1 MADQFVLEAQK
12 YLNNRYSGYEG
23 VWVPLAENGQ
33 TGTLMIEGLIRA
45 FQIENGVP
53 NVTGYL
59 GPYTVGVMKGLQE
72 ISIMDPNDEP
82 NPNVA
87 LIQCALFC
95 KGYHAG
101 GITGIYYTNGVNAV
115 KEMQSDASIGVT
127 GKINWKVWMGLFSMY
142 WFKLVS
148 GGNTT
153 IRTIQKQLNS
163 DWSDVLGVQA
173 CDGVMS
179 RNTALSLV
187 GALQAAEG
195 LTTWIDDLSLVNF
208 GDATTAN
215 CPTLRQGVNGNNI
228 KFNKIAQ
235 YGLYFNGIN
244 QRKFD
249 GIFDSD
255 MSYNVS
261 QFQDKYG
268 LTGMINDDSGVIGV
282 STMKSLLTSKG
293 DTGRLALACDC
304 STVLNAKQASDLYN
318 SGYRYIGRYL
328 TGTVGVGAEERSKAL
343 TISEIKAIQNAGL
356 SIFPIYQDGGYYSE
370 YFGKTLQ
377 GSYDAVTAIQRA
389 KRLGFTNGTTIY
401 FAVDFDCLEYETDGL
416 IIPYFRQINT
426 VFNQSGINGKHYKV
440 GIYAPRYVCTKVY
453 EAGLAEYSFVADMST
468 GFSGNLGYAIPE
480 NWAFDQFF
488 EYTYPSSPSFDLDKV
503 GFSGRDS
510 GCRLCEN
517 QPDFSDDELLQ
528 EAREKYV
535 KNIAKATGYLDKI
548 LGTELSFDN
557 AEYNLGTIAGSGIS
571 MSTKLKLSTSLN
583 QHPNSPYSINISWED
598 DDLSPTC
605 KSQIEAVST
614 MYGTDAELS
623 SLITTTLE
631 EMAIGAKVGTI
642 SFFATP
648 ISSTVLRINIICE
661 TDNLMDFARVV
672 GNVSCEFESII
683 TIYPSDPSI
692 DFEFSGEVLVLGTVV
707 AVVASLSIISTGF
720 TGVAVTIEM
729 INVLKLVFGDYFV
742 MAKP

>member
-1 MADQFVLEAQK
+1 MADQFVLEAQR
-12 YLNNRYSGYEG
+12 YLNNRYGGYKG

-33 TGTLMIEGLIRA
+33 TGTLLIEGLIRA

-127 GKINWKVWMGLFSMY
+127 GTINWKVWMGLFSMY

-249 GIFDSD
+249 GVFDSD

-268 LTGMINDDSGVIGV
+268 LTGMINDDAGVIGV

-535 KNIAKATGYLDKI
+535 KNIAKATGCLDKI

-631 EMAIGAKVGTI
+631 KMAIGAKVGTI

-648 ISSTVLRINIICE
+648 ISSTMLRINIVCE
-661 TDNLMDFARVV
+661 TDNLMDFAGVV

-692 DFEFSGEVLVLGTVV
+692 DFEFNGEALVIGVTV
-707 AVVASLSIISTGF
+707 AVVACLVLISSSG
-720 TGVAVTIEM
+720 TGVLGLSVLIESLGKAFAV
-729 INVLKLVFGDYFV
+729 
-742 MAKP
+742 A

>member
-1 MADQFVLEAQK
+1 MADQFVLEAQR
-12 YLNNRYSGYEG
+12 YLNNRYGGYKG

-127 GKINWKVWMGLFSMY
+127 GTINWKVWMGLFSMY

-249 GIFDSD
+249 GVFDSD

-268 LTGMINDDSGVIGV
+268 LTGMISDDAGVIGV

-548 LGTELSFDN
+548 LGIELSFDN
-557 AEYNLGTIAGSGIS
+557 AEYDLGTIAGSGIS

-583 QHPNSPYSINISWED
+583 QHPNSPYSINISWD
-598 DDLSPTC
+598 GDDLSPTC
-605 KSQIEAVST
+605 KSQIEDVST
-614 MYGTDAELS
+614 MYGTDVELS
-623 SLITTTLE
+623 SLITTALE

-648 ISSTVLRINIICE
+648 ISSTMLKINIVCE
-661 TDNLMDFARVV
+661 TDNLMDFAGVV

-683 TIYPSDPSI
+683 TIYPSDPNI

-707 AVVASLSIISTGF
+707 AIVSCSIIY
-720 TGVAVTIEM
+720 GVLAGSAAISGIITLLGAV
-729 INVLKLVFGDYFV
+729 F
-742 MAKP
+742 A

>member
-1 MADQFVLEAQK
+1 M
-12 YLNNRYSGYEG
+12 
-23 VWVPLAENGQ
+23 
-33 TGTLMIEGLIRA
+33 
-45 FQIENGVP
+45 
-53 NVTGYL
+53 
-59 GPYTVGVMKGLQE
+59 
-72 ISIMDPNDEP
+72 
-82 NPNVA
+82 
-87 LIQCALFC
+87 
-95 KGYHAG
+95 
-101 GITGIYYTNGVNAV
+101 
-115 KEMQSDASIGVT
+115 
-127 GKINWKVWMGLFSMY
+127 
-142 WFKLVS
+142 
-148 GGNTT
+148 
-153 IRTIQKQLNS
+153 
-163 DWSDVLGVQA
+163 
-173 CDGVMS
+173 
-179 RNTALSLV
+179 
-187 GALQAAEG
+187 
-195 LTTWIDDLSLVNF
+195 
-208 GDATTAN
+208 
-215 CPTLRQGVNGNNI
+215 
-228 KFNKIAQ
+228 
-235 YGLYFNGIN
+235 
-244 QRKFD
+244 
-249 GIFDSD
+249 
-255 MSYNVS
+255 
-261 QFQDKYG
+261 
-268 LTGMINDDSGVIGV
+268 
-282 STMKSLLTSKG
+282 
-293 DTGRLALACDC
+293 
-304 STVLNAKQASDLYN
+304 
-318 SGYRYIGRYL
+318 
-328 TGTVGVGAEERSKAL
+328 
-343 TISEIKAIQNAGL
+343 

-377 GSYDAVTAIQRA
+377 GSYDAVTAIQRT

-661 TDNLMDFARVV
+661 TDNLMDFAGVV

-729 INVLKLVFGDYFV
+729 INVLKLVFDYYGV
-742 MAKP
+742 RSPLNTVK

>member
-1 MADQFVLEAQK
+1 MADQFVLEAQR
-12 YLNNRYSGYEG
+12 YLNNRYGGYKG

-101 GITGIYYTNGVNAV
+101 GITGIYYTNGFNAV

-127 GKINWKVWMGLFSMY
+127 GTINWKVWMGLFSMY

-268 LTGMINDDSGVIGV
+268 LTGMINDNSGVIGV

-389 KRLGFTNGTTIY
+389 ERLGFTNGTTIY

-488 EYTYPSSPSFDLDKV
+488 EFTFQVVL
-503 GFSGRDS
+503 FR
-510 GCRLCEN
+510 EN
-517 QPDFSDDELLQ
+517 IP
-528 EAREKYV
+528 
-535 KNIAKATGYLDKI
+535 
-548 LGTELSFDN
+548 
-557 AEYNLGTIAGSGIS
+557 
-571 MSTKLKLSTSLN
+571 
-583 QHPNSPYSINISWED
+583 
-598 DDLSPTC
+598 
-605 KSQIEAVST
+605 
-614 MYGTDAELS
+614 
-623 SLITTTLE
+623 
-631 EMAIGAKVGTI
+631 
-642 SFFATP
+642 
-648 ISSTVLRINIICE
+648 
-661 TDNLMDFARVV
+661 
-672 GNVSCEFESII
+672 
-683 TIYPSDPSI
+683 
-692 DFEFSGEVLVLGTVV
+692 
-707 AVVASLSIISTGF
+707 
-720 TGVAVTIEM
+720 
-729 INVLKLVFGDYFV
+729 
-742 MAKP
+742 

>member
-12 YLNNRYSGYEG
+12 YLNNRYGGYKG

-59 GPYTVGVMKGLQE
+59 GPYTVGVMKSLQE

-127 GKINWKVWMGLFSMY
+127 GTINWKVWMGLFSMY

-249 GIFDSD
+249 GVFDSD

-268 LTGMINDDSGVIGV
+268 LTGMINDDAGVIGV

-426 VFNQSGINGKHYKV
+426 VFNQSVINGKHYKV

-488 EYTYPSSPSFDLDKV
+488 EFTFSSSPSFDLDKV

-583 QHPNSPYSINISWED
+583 QHPNSPYSINISWEG

-605 KSQIEAVST
+605 KSQIEAVSA
-614 MYGTDAELS
+614 MYESDAELS

-648 ISSTVLRINIICE
+648 ISSTMLRINIICE
-661 TDNLMDFARVV
+661 TDNLMDFAGVV

-692 DFEFSGEVLVLGTVV
+692 DFEFNGEALVIGVTV
-707 AVVASLSIISTGF
+707 AVVACLVLISSSG
-720 TGVAVTIEM
+720 TGVLGLSVLIESLGKAFAV
-729 INVLKLVFGDYFV
+729 
-742 MAKP
+742 A

>member
-59 GPYTVGVMKGLQE
+59 GPYTVGVMKDLQE

-127 GKINWKVWMGLFSMY
+127 GTINWKVWMGLFSMY

-195 LTTWIDDLSLVNF
+195 LTTWIDDLSVVNF

-261 QFQDKYG
+261 QFQNKYG
-268 LTGMINDDSGVIGV
+268 LTGMINDSPGVIGV

-304 STVLNAKQASDLYN
+304 STILTSTQANDLYE

-328 TGTVGVGAEERSKAL
+328 TGTVGVGTEERSKAL
-343 TISEIKAIQNAGL
+343 TISEINAIQNAGL

-426 VFNQSGINGKHYKV
+426 VFNQSGINSKNYKV

-528 EAREKYV
+528 EAREKYA

-548 LGTELSFDN
+548 LGIELSFDN
-557 AEYNLGTIAGSGIS
+557 AEYDLGTIAGSGIS

-583 QHPNSPYSINISWED
+583 QHPNSPYSINISWD
-598 DDLSPTC
+598 GDDLSPTC

-614 MYGTDAELS
+614 MYGTDVELN
-623 SLITTTLE
+623 SLITTALE

-648 ISSTVLRINIICE
+648 ISSTMLKINIVCE
-661 TDNLMDFARVV
+661 TDNLMDFAGVV

-683 TIYPSDPSI
+683 TIYPSDPNI

-707 AVVASLSIISTGF
+707 AIVSCSIIY
-720 TGVAVTIEM
+720 GVLAGSAAISGIIT
-729 INVLKLVFGDYFV
+729 LLGTVF
-742 MAKP
+742 A

>member
-1 MADQFVLEAQK
+1 MADQFVLEAQR
-12 YLNNRYSGYEG
+12 YLNNRYGGYKG

-59 GPYTVGVMKGLQE
+59 GPYTVGVMKDLQE

-127 GKINWKVWMGLFSMY
+127 GTINWKVWMGLFSMY

-268 LTGMINDDSGVIGV
+268 LTGMINDDAGVVGV

-488 EYTYPSSPSFDLDKV
+488 EFTFSSSPSFDLDKV

-548 LGTELSFDN
+548 VGTELSFDN
-557 AEYNLGTIAGSGIS
+557 AEYNLGTIAGSGVSI
-571 MSTKLKLSTSLN
+571 STKLKLSTSLN

-648 ISSTVLRINIICE
+648 ISSTMLRINIICE
-661 TDNLMDFARVV
+661 TDNLMDFAGVV

-692 DFEFSGEVLVLGTVV
+692 DFEFNGEALVIGVTV
-707 AVVASLSIISTGF
+707 AVVACLVLISSSGTSVLGLSVLIESIGKAF
-720 TGVAVTIEM
+720 AVA
-729 INVLKLVFGDYFV
+729 
-742 MAKP
+742 

>member
-1 MADQFVLEAQK
+1 
-12 YLNNRYSGYEG
+12 
-23 VWVPLAENGQ
+23 
-33 TGTLMIEGLIRA
+33 
-45 FQIENGVP
+45 
-53 NVTGYL
+53 
-59 GPYTVGVMKGLQE
+59 
-72 ISIMDPNDEP
+72 
-82 NPNVA
+82 
-87 LIQCALFC
+87 
-95 KGYHAG
+95 
-101 GITGIYYTNGVNAV
+101 
-115 KEMQSDASIGVT
+115 
-127 GKINWKVWMGLFSMY
+127 
-142 WFKLVS
+142 
-148 GGNTT
+148 
-153 IRTIQKQLNS
+153 
-163 DWSDVLGVQA
+163 
-173 CDGVMS
+173 
-179 RNTALSLV
+179 
-187 GALQAAEG
+187 
-195 LTTWIDDLSLVNF
+195 
-208 GDATTAN
+208 
-215 CPTLRQGVNGNNI
+215 
-228 KFNKIAQ
+228 
-235 YGLYFNGIN
+235 
-244 QRKFD
+244 
-249 GIFDSD
+249 

-304 STVLNAKQASDLYN
+304 STILTSTQANDLYE

-328 TGTVGVGAEERSKAL
+328 TGTVGVGTEERSKAL
-343 TISEIKAIQNAGL
+343 TISEINAIQNAGL

-468 GFSGNLGYAIPE
+468 GFSE
-480 NWAFDQFF
+480 
-488 EYTYPSSPSFDLDKV
+488 
-503 GFSGRDS
+503 RDS

-528 EAREKYV
+528 KAREKYV
-535 KNIAKATGYLDKI
+535 KNIAKAIGYLDKI
-548 LGTELSFDN
+548 VGTELSFDN
-557 AEYNLGTIAGSGIS
+557 AEYNLGTIAGSGVS

-583 QHPNSPYSINISWED
+583 QHPNSPYSINISWES

-605 KSQIEAVST
+605 KSQIEAVSA
-614 MYGTDAELS
+614 MYESDVELS
-623 SLITTTLE
+623 SLITTTLA

-648 ISSTVLRINIICE
+648 ISSTMLRINIICE
-661 TDNLMDFARVV
+661 TDKLMDFAGVV

-683 TIYPSDPSI
+683 TIYPSNPSI
-692 DFEFSGEVLVLGTVV
+692 DFEFNGEALVIGVTV
-707 AVVASLSIISTGF
+707 AVVACLVLISSSG
-720 TGVAVTIEM
+720 TGVLGLSVLIESLGKAFAV
-729 INVLKLVFGDYFV
+729 
-742 MAKP
+742 A

>member
-343 TISEIKAIQNAGL
+343 TISEIKAIQNVGL

-661 TDNLMDFARVV
+661 TDNLMDFAGVV

-729 INVLKLVFGDYFV
+729 INVLKLVFG
-742 MAKP
+742 

>member
-1 MADQFVLEAQK
+1 MADQFVLEAQR
-12 YLNNRYSGYEG
+12 YLNNRYGGYKG

-127 GKINWKVWMGLFSMY
+127 GTINWKVWMGLFSMY

-249 GIFDSD
+249 GVFDSD

-268 LTGMINDDSGVIGV
+268 LTGMINDDAGVIGV

-528 EAREKYV
+528 EAREKYA

-548 LGTELSFDN
+548 LGIELSFDN
-557 AEYNLGTIAGSGIS
+557 AEYDLGTIAGSGIS

-583 QHPNSPYSINISWED
+583 QHPNSPYSINISWD
-598 DDLSPTC
+598 GDDLSPTC
-605 KSQIEAVST
+605 KSQIEDVST
-614 MYGTDAELS
+614 MYGTDVELS
-623 SLITTTLE
+623 SLITTALE

-648 ISSTVLRINIICE
+648 ISSTMLKINIVCE
-661 TDNLMDFARVV
+661 TDNLMDFAGVV

-683 TIYPSDPSI
+683 TIYPSDPNI

-707 AVVASLSIISTGF
+707 AIVSCSIIY
-720 TGVAVTIEM
+720 GVLAGSAAISGIITLLGAV
-729 INVLKLVFGDYFV
+729 F
-742 MAKP
+742 A

>member
-1 MADQFVLEAQK
+1 MADQFVLEAQR
-12 YLNNRYSGYEG
+12 YLNNRYGGYKG

-127 GKINWKVWMGLFSMY
+127 GTINWKVWMGLFSMY

-249 GIFDSD
+249 GVFDSD

-268 LTGMINDDSGVIGV
+268 LTGMINDDAGVIGV

-548 LGTELSFDN
+548 VGTELSFDN
-557 AEYNLGTIAGSGIS
+557 AEYNLGTIAGSGVS

-583 QHPNSPYSINISWED
+583 QHPNSPYSINISWEG

-605 KSQIEAVST
+605 KSQIEAVSA
-614 MYGTDAELS
+614 MYDSDVELS
-623 SLITTTLE
+623 SLITTALE

-648 ISSTVLRINIICE
+648 ISSTMLKINIVCE
-661 TDNLMDFARVV
+661 TDNLMDFAGVV

-683 TIYPSDPSI
+683 TIYPSDPNI

-707 AVVASLSIISTGF
+707 AIVSCSIIY
-720 TGVAVTIEM
+720 GVLAGSAAISGIITLLGAV
-729 INVLKLVFGDYFV
+729 F
-742 MAKP
+742 A

>member
-1 MADQFVLEAQK
+1 MADQFVLEAQR
-12 YLNNRYSGYEG
+12 YLNNRYGGYKG

-127 GKINWKVWMGLFSMY
+127 GTINWKVWMGLFSMY

-268 LTGMINDDSGVIGV
+268 LTGMINDDAGVIGV

-453 EAGLAEYSFVADMST
+453 EAGLAEHSFVADMST

-548 LGTELSFDN
+548 VGTELSFDN
-557 AEYNLGTIAGSGIS
+557 AEYNLGTIAGSGVS

-583 QHPNSPYSINISWED
+583 QHPNSPYSINISWEG
-598 DDLSPTC
+598 DDLSSTC
-605 KSQIEAVST
+605 KSQIEAVSA
-614 MYGTDAELS
+614 MYDSDVELS
-623 SLITTTLE
+623 SFVATTLE

-642 SFFATP
+642 SFLATP

-661 TDNLMDFARVV
+661 TDNLMDFAGVV

-683 TIYPSDPSI
+683 TISTSEYGK
-692 DFEFSGEVLVLGTVV
+692 EFNLEPLSVALIVAACACLLFAAASGSGAGIIVSLLEALSGVLVP
-707 AVVASLSIISTGF
+707 A
-720 TGVAVTIEM
+720 GV
-729 INVLKLVFGDYFV
+729 
-742 MAKP
+742 

>member
-1 MADQFVLEAQK
+1 MADQFVLEAQR
-12 YLNNRYSGYEG
+12 YLNNRYGGYKG

-127 GKINWKVWMGLFSMY
+127 GTINWKVWMGLFSMY

-268 LTGMINDDSGVIGV
+268 LTGMINDDAGVIGV

-548 LGTELSFDN
+548 LGIELSFDN
-557 AEYNLGTIAGSGIS
+557 AEYDLGTIAGSGIS

-583 QHPNSPYSINISWED
+583 QHPNSPYSINISWD
-598 DDLSPTC
+598 GDDLSPTC
-605 KSQIEAVST
+605 KSQIEDVST
-614 MYGTDAELS
+614 MYGTDVELS
-623 SLITTTLE
+623 SLITTALE

-648 ISSTVLRINIICE
+648 ISSTMLKINIVCE
-661 TDNLMDFARVV
+661 TDNLMDFAGVV

-683 TIYPSDPSI
+683 TIYPSDPNI

-707 AVVASLSIISTGF
+707 AIVSCSIIY
-720 TGVAVTIEM
+720 GVLAGSAAISGIITLLGAV
-729 INVLKLVFGDYFV
+729 F
-742 MAKP
+742 A

>member
-1 MADQFVLEAQK
+1 MADQFVLEAQR
-12 YLNNRYSGYEG
+12 YLNNRYSGYKG

-215 CPTLRQGVNGNNI
+215 CPTLSQGVNGNNI

-557 AEYNLGTIAGSGIS
+557 AEYNLGTIVGSGIS

-661 TDNLMDFARVV
+661 TDNLMDFAGVV

-729 INVLKLVFGDYFV
+729 INVLKLVFG
-742 MAKP
+742 

>member
-1 MADQFVLEAQK
+1 
-12 YLNNRYSGYEG
+12 
-23 VWVPLAENGQ
+23 
-33 TGTLMIEGLIRA
+33 
-45 FQIENGVP
+45 
-53 NVTGYL
+53 
-59 GPYTVGVMKGLQE
+59 
-72 ISIMDPNDEP
+72 
-82 NPNVA
+82 
-87 LIQCALFC
+87 
-95 KGYHAG
+95 
-101 GITGIYYTNGVNAV
+101 
-115 KEMQSDASIGVT
+115 
-127 GKINWKVWMGLFSMY
+127 
-142 WFKLVS
+142 
-148 GGNTT
+148 
-153 IRTIQKQLNS
+153 
-163 DWSDVLGVQA
+163 
-173 CDGVMS
+173 
-179 RNTALSLV
+179 
-187 GALQAAEG
+187 
-195 LTTWIDDLSLVNF
+195 
-208 GDATTAN
+208 
-215 CPTLRQGVNGNNI
+215 
-228 KFNKIAQ
+228 
-235 YGLYFNGIN
+235 
-244 QRKFD
+244 
-249 GIFDSD
+249 
-255 MSYNVS
+255 MSYNVL

-268 LTGMINDDSGVIGV
+268 LTGMINDDTGVIGV

-304 STVLNAKQASDLYN
+304 STVLNAKQASALYN

-426 VFNQSGINGKHYKV
+426 VFNQSGINSKHYKV

-548 LGTELSFDN
+548 VGTELSFDN
-557 AEYNLGTIAGSGIS
+557 AEYNLGTIAGSGVS

-605 KSQIEAVST
+605 KSQIEAVSA
-614 MYGTDAELS
+614 MYESDVELS
-623 SLITTTLE
+623 SFVATTLE

-642 SFFATP
+642 SFLATP

-661 TDNLMDFARVV
+661 TDNLMDFAGVV

-683 TIYPSDPSI
+683 TISTSEYGK
-692 DFEFSGEVLVLGTVV
+692 EFNLEPLSVALIVAACACLLFAAASGSGAGIIVSLLEALSGVLVP
-707 AVVASLSIISTGF
+707 A
-720 TGVAVTIEM
+720 GV
-729 INVLKLVFGDYFV
+729 
-742 MAKP
+742 

>member
-1 MADQFVLEAQK
+1 MADQFVLEAQR
-12 YLNNRYSGYEG
+12 YLNNRYGGYKD

-127 GKINWKVWMGLFSMY
+127 GTINWKVWMGLFSMY

-426 VFNQSGINGKHYKV
+426 VFNQSGINSKNYKV

-453 EAGLAEYSFVADMST
+453 EAGLAEHSFVADMST

-528 EAREKYV
+528 EAREKYA

-548 LGTELSFDN
+548 LGIELSFDN
-557 AEYNLGTIAGSGIS
+557 AEYDLGTIAGSGIS

-583 QHPNSPYSINISWED
+583 QHPNSPYSINISWD
-598 DDLSPTC
+598 GDDLSPTC
-605 KSQIEAVST
+605 KSQIEDVST
-614 MYGTDAELS
+614 MYGTDVELS
-623 SLITTTLE
+623 SLITTALE

-648 ISSTVLRINIICE
+648 ISSTMLKINIVCE
-661 TDNLMDFARVV
+661 TDNLMDFAGVV

-683 TIYPSDPSI
+683 TIYPSDPNI

-707 AVVASLSIISTGF
+707 AIVSCSIIY
-720 TGVAVTIEM
+720 GVLAGSAAISGIITLLGAV
-729 INVLKLVFGDYFV
+729 F
-742 MAKP
+742 A

>member
-12 YLNNRYSGYEG
+12 YLNNRYSGYKG

-59 GPYTVGVMKGLQE
+59 GPYTVGVMKRLQE

-115 KEMQSDASIGVT
+115 KEMQADASIGVT

-195 LTTWIDDLSLVNF
+195 LTTWIDDLSGVNF

-215 CPTLRQGVNGNNI
+215 CPTLKQGANGNYI

-268 LTGMINDDSGVIGV
+268 LTGMIKDSQGVIGV

-304 STVLNAKQASDLYN
+304 STILTSTQAKNLYE

-328 TGTVGVGAEERSKAL
+328 TGTVGVGATERSKAL

-356 SIFPIYQDGGYYSE
+356 SIFPIYQDGGYYSN
-370 YFGKTLQ
+370 YFRKSLQ

-389 KRLGFTNGTTIY
+389 ARLGFTNGTTIY
-401 FAVDFDCLEYETDGL
+401 FAVDFDCLEHETDSL

-453 EAGLAEYSFVADMST
+453 DAGLVEHSFVADMST

-480 NWAFDQFF
+480 NWAFDQFY

-503 GFSGRDS
+503 GFSGRDP

-517 QPDFSDDELLQ
+517 QPDFSDAELLQ
-528 EAREKYV
+528 NAREKYV
-535 KNIAKATGYLDKI
+535 KNITKATGCLDKI
-548 LGTELSFDN
+548 LGLELSFDN
-557 AEYNLGTIAGSGIS
+557 AEYNLGTIASGGIS
-571 MSTKLKLSTSLN
+571 MSTKLKLSTSLS
-583 QHPNSPYSINISWED
+583 QHTNSPYSINISWEGN
-598 DDLSPTC
+598 DLSPTC
-605 KSQIEAVST
+605 ISQIEAVSAINDI
-614 MYGTDAELS
+614 DAEFK

-631 EMAIGAKVGTI
+631 EMAIGAKVGSI

-648 ISSTVLRINIICE
+648 ISSTMLKINIVCE
-661 TDNLMDFARVV
+661 TDNLMDFDGVV
-672 GNVSCEFESII
+672 GSVSCEFESVI
-683 TIYPSDPSI
+683 TIFPSDPNI
-692 DFEFSGEVLVLGTVV
+692 HFEFKEEYLIESIKTALVATLILYGCMAGAAALPGMIALLGTVF
-707 AVVASLSIISTGF
+707 A
-720 TGVAVTIEM
+720 
-729 INVLKLVFGDYFV
+729 
-742 MAKP
+742 

>member
-1 MADQFVLEAQK
+1 MADQFVLEVQR
-12 YLNNRYSGYEG
+12 YLNNRYSGYKG

-195 LTTWIDDLSLVNF
+195 LTTWIDDLSVVNF

-261 QFQDKYG
+261 QFQNKYG
-268 LTGMINDDSGVIGV
+268 LTGMINDSPGVIGV

-304 STVLNAKQASDLYN
+304 STILTSTQANDLYE

-328 TGTVGVGAEERSKAL
+328 TGTVGVGTEERSKAL
-343 TISEIKAIQNAGL
+343 TISEINAIQNAGL

-426 VFNQSGINGKHYKV
+426 VFNQSGINSKNYKV

-528 EAREKYV
+528 EAREKYA

-548 LGTELSFDN
+548 LGIELSFDN
-557 AEYNLGTIAGSGIS
+557 AEYDLGTIAGSGIS

-583 QHPNSPYSINISWED
+583 QHPNSPYSINISWD
-598 DDLSPTC
+598 GDDLSPTC

-614 MYGTDAELS
+614 MYGTDVELS
-623 SLITTTLE
+623 SLITTALE

-648 ISSTVLRINIICE
+648 ISSTMLKINIVCE
-661 TDNLMDFARVV
+661 TDNLMDFAGVV

-683 TIYPSDPSI
+683 TIYPSDPNI

-707 AVVASLSIISTGF
+707 AIVSCSIIY
-720 TGVAVTIEM
+720 GVLAGSAAISGIIT
-729 INVLKLVFGDYFV
+729 LLGTVF
-742 MAKP
+742 A

>member
-1 MADQFVLEAQK
+1 MADQFVLEAQR
-12 YLNNRYSGYEG
+12 YLNNRYSGYKG

-127 GKINWKVWMGLFSMY
+127 GTINWKVWMGLFSMY

-148 GGNTT
+148 GANTT

-268 LTGMINDDSGVIGV
+268 LTGMINDDAGVVGV

-343 TISEIKAIQNAGL
+343 TISEIKAIQNTGL

-389 KRLGFTNGTTIY
+389 ERLGFTNGTTIY

-488 EYTYPSSPSFDLDKV
+488 EFTFSSSPSFDLDKV

-548 LGTELSFDN
+548 VGTELSFDN
-557 AEYNLGTIAGSGIS
+557 AEYNLGTIAGSGVS

-583 QHPNSPYSINISWED
+583 QHPNSPYSINISWEG

-605 KSQIEAVST
+605 KSQIEAVSA
-614 MYGTDAELS
+614 MYESDVELS
-623 SLITTTLE
+623 SFVATTLE

-642 SFFATP
+642 SFLATP

-661 TDNLMDFARVV
+661 TDNLMDFAGVV

-683 TIYPSDPSI
+683 TINTSEYGK
-692 DFEFSGEVLVLGTVV
+692 EFNLETLSVALIVAACACLLFAAASGSGTGIIVSLLEALSGVLMP
-707 AVVASLSIISTGF
+707 A
-720 TGVAVTIEM
+720 GV
-729 INVLKLVFGDYFV
+729 
-742 MAKP
+742 

>member
-1 MADQFVLEAQK
+1 MADQFVLEAQR
-12 YLNNRYSGYEG
+12 YLNNRYGGYKG

-127 GKINWKVWMGLFSMY
+127 GTINWKVWMGLFSMY

-268 LTGMINDDSGVIGV
+268 LTSMINDDAGVIGV

-729 INVLKLVFGDYFV
+729 INVLKLVFG
-742 MAKP
+742 

>member
-1 MADQFVLEAQK
+1 MADQFVLEAQR
-12 YLNNRYSGYEG
+12 YLNNRYSGYKG

-127 GKINWKVWMGLFSMY
+127 GTINWKVWMGLFSMY

-195 LTTWIDDLSLVNF
+195 LTTWIDDLSVVNF

-261 QFQDKYG
+261 QFQNKYG
-268 LTGMINDDSGVIGV
+268 LTGMINDSPGVIGV

-304 STVLNAKQASDLYN
+304 STILTSTQANDLYE

-328 TGTVGVGAEERSKAL
+328 TGTVGVGTEERSKAL
-343 TISEIKAIQNAGL
+343 TISEINAIQNAGL

-426 VFNQSGINGKHYKV
+426 VFNQSGINSKNYKV

-528 EAREKYV
+528 EAREKYA

-548 LGTELSFDN
+548 LGIELSFDN
-557 AEYNLGTIAGSGIS
+557 AEYDLGTIAGSGIS

-583 QHPNSPYSINISWED
+583 QHPNSPYSINISWD
-598 DDLSPTC
+598 GDDLSPTC

-614 MYGTDAELS
+614 MYGTDVELS
-623 SLITTTLE
+623 SLITTALE

-648 ISSTVLRINIICE
+648 ISSTMLKINIVCE
-661 TDNLMDFARVV
+661 TDNLMDFAGVV

-683 TIYPSDPSI
+683 TIYPSDPNI

-707 AVVASLSIISTGF
+707 AIVSCSIIY
-720 TGVAVTIEM
+720 GVLAGSAAISGIIT
-729 INVLKLVFGDYFV
+729 LLGTVFS
-742 MAKP
+742 

>member
-1 MADQFVLEAQK
+1 MADQFVLEAQR
-12 YLNNRYSGYEG
+12 YLNNRYGGYKG

-631 EMAIGAKVGTI
+631 EMTIGAKVGTI

-661 TDNLMDFARVV
+661 TDNLMDFAGVV

-729 INVLKLVFGDYFV
+729 INVLKLVFG
-742 MAKP
+742 

>member
-1 MADQFVLEAQK
+1 MADQFVLEAQR
-12 YLNNRYSGYEG
+12 YLNNRYGGYKG

-127 GKINWKVWMGLFSMY
+127 GTINWKVWMGLFSMY

-195 LTTWIDDLSLVNF
+195 LTTWIDDLSVVNF

-261 QFQDKYG
+261 QFQNKYG
-268 LTGMINDDSGVIGV
+268 LTGMINDSPGVIGV

-304 STVLNAKQASDLYN
+304 STILTSTQANDLYE

-328 TGTVGVGAEERSKAL
+328 TGTVGVGTEERSKAL
-343 TISEIKAIQNAGL
+343 TISEINAIQNAGL

-426 VFNQSGINGKHYKV
+426 VFNQSGINSKNYKV

-528 EAREKYV
+528 EAREKYA

-548 LGTELSFDN
+548 LGIELSFDN
-557 AEYNLGTIAGSGIS
+557 AEYDLGTIAGSGIS

-583 QHPNSPYSINISWED
+583 QHPNSPYSINISWD
-598 DDLSPTC
+598 GDDLSPTC

-614 MYGTDAELS
+614 MYGTDVELS
-623 SLITTTLE
+623 SLITTALE

-648 ISSTVLRINIICE
+648 ISSTMLKINIVCE
-661 TDNLMDFARVV
+661 TDNLMDFAGVV

-683 TIYPSDPSI
+683 TIYPFDPNI

-707 AVVASLSIISTGF
+707 AIVSCSIIY
-720 TGVAVTIEM
+720 GVLAGSAAISGIIT
-729 INVLKLVFGDYFV
+729 LLGTVF
-742 MAKP
+742 A

>member
-1 MADQFVLEAQK
+1 
-12 YLNNRYSGYEG
+12 
-23 VWVPLAENGQ
+23 
-33 TGTLMIEGLIRA
+33 
-45 FQIENGVP
+45 
-53 NVTGYL
+53 
-59 GPYTVGVMKGLQE
+59 
-72 ISIMDPNDEP
+72 
-82 NPNVA
+82 
-87 LIQCALFC
+87 
-95 KGYHAG
+95 
-101 GITGIYYTNGVNAV
+101 
-115 KEMQSDASIGVT
+115 
-127 GKINWKVWMGLFSMY
+127 
-142 WFKLVS
+142 
-148 GGNTT
+148 
-153 IRTIQKQLNS
+153 
-163 DWSDVLGVQA
+163 
-173 CDGVMS
+173 
-179 RNTALSLV
+179 
-187 GALQAAEG
+187 
-195 LTTWIDDLSLVNF
+195 
-208 GDATTAN
+208 
-215 CPTLRQGVNGNNI
+215 
-228 KFNKIAQ
+228 
-235 YGLYFNGIN
+235 
-244 QRKFD
+244 
-249 GIFDSD
+249 

-304 STVLNAKQASDLYN
+304 STILTSTQANDLYE

-328 TGTVGVGAEERSKAL
+328 TGTVGVGTEERSKAL
-343 TISEIKAIQNAGL
+343 TISEINAIQNAGL

-488 EYTYPSSPSFDLDKV
+488 EFTFSSSPSFDLDKV

-548 LGTELSFDN
+548 VGTELSFDN
-557 AEYNLGTIAGSGIS
+557 AEYNLGTIAGSGVS

-583 QHPNSPYSINISWED
+583 QHPNSPYSINISWEG

-605 KSQIEAVST
+605 KSQIEAVSA
-614 MYGTDAELS
+614 MYESDVELS
-623 SLITTTLE
+623 SLITTTLA

-642 SFFATP
+642 SFLATP
-648 ISSTVLRINIICE
+648 ISSTMLRINIICE
-661 TDNLMDFARVV
+661 TDNLMDFAGAV

-692 DFEFSGEVLVLGTVV
+692 DFEFNGEALVIGVTV
-707 AVVASLSIISTGF
+707 AVVACLVLISSSG
-720 TGVAVTIEM
+720 TGVLGLSVLIESLGKAFAV
-729 INVLKLVFGDYFV
+729 
-742 MAKP
+742 A

>member
-1 MADQFVLEAQK
+1 MADQFVLEAQR
-12 YLNNRYSGYEG
+12 YLNNRYSGYKG

-127 GKINWKVWMGLFSMY
+127 GTINWKVWMGLFSMY

-195 LTTWIDDLSLVNF
+195 LTTWIDDLSVVNF

-261 QFQDKYG
+261 QFQNKYG
-268 LTGMINDDSGVIGV
+268 LTGMINDSPGVIGV

-304 STVLNAKQASDLYN
+304 STILTSTQANDLYE

-328 TGTVGVGAEERSKAL
+328 TGTVGVGTEERSKAL
-343 TISEIKAIQNAGL
+343 TISEINAIQNAGL

-426 VFNQSGINGKHYKV
+426 VFNQSGINSKNYKV

-528 EAREKYV
+528 EAREKYA

-548 LGTELSFDN
+548 LGIELSFDN
-557 AEYNLGTIAGSGIS
+557 AEYDLGTIAGSGIS

-583 QHPNSPYSINISWED
+583 QHPNSPYSINISWD
-598 DDLSPTC
+598 GDDLSPTC

-614 MYGTDAELS
+614 MYGTDVELS
-623 SLITTTLE
+623 SLITTALE

-648 ISSTVLRINIICE
+648 ISSTMLKINIVCE
-661 TDNLMDFARVV
+661 TDNLMDFAGVV

-683 TIYPSDPSI
+683 TIYPSDPNI

-707 AVVASLSIISTGF
+707 AIVSCSIIY
-720 TGVAVTIEM
+720 GVLAGSAAISGIIT
-729 INVLKLVFGDYFV
+729 LLGTVF
-742 MAKP
+742 A